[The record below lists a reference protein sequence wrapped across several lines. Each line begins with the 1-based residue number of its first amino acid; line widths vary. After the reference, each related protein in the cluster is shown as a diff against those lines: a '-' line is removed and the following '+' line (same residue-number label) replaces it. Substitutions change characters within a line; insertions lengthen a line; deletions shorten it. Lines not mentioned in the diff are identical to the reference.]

1 MNYWTKC
8 RKRLDSAQGQ
18 RERQTKNQY
27 FSDRRWERHISAD
40 DRSTAGYGEYC
51 FGVLNEEEQ
60 EQLEMLLSKLISELE
75 KNQGEEFSG

>member
-1 MNYWTKC
+1 MLEYFDVSVMHQFLCNINRDVY
-8 RKRLDSAQGQ
+8 KRQEEGKGISQQMIEA
-18 RERQTKNQY
+18 
-27 FSDRRWERHISAD
+27 RRDMA
-40 DRSTAGYGEYC
+40 STV